1 MNIQDPSVPSSENE
15 NTGKPLKFP
24 DTKETGH
31 PSAGDEENSAKQQW
45 KEMREERIK
54 NKKDDID
61 LSLQSP
67 QDANTQKHVN
77 FLDTEEEETRD
88 STSAT
93 ENEESPTQRQWRE
106 MREEKMKHKTDD
118 IDPSLQSPQDANT
131 QKHINFL
138 KNDQE
143 RTTNESSDED

>member
-1 MNIQDPSVPSSENE
+1 MNIQNPSVPSSDNE
-15 NTGKPLKFP
+15 NKGKPLNFP
-24 DTKETGH
+24 DTKETDH
-31 PSAGDEENSAKQQW
+31 PVAGNEESTQQQW

-77 FLDTEEEETRD
+77 FLDTGEDETRD
-88 STSAT
+88 STSAG
-93 ENEESPTQRQWRE
+93 ENEESPTKRQWRE

-138 KNDQE
+138 KNDE
-143 RTTNESSDED
+143 EGTSNESSR